1 MNRQNIEDKLKEL
14 HWESFGWAMICCGR
28 NRHLA
33 TDALQTSYLKVLE
46 GKARFKDKSSF
57 KTWFFAVIRKTSID
71 MMKAKAFMKVNTT
84 DIEKAAEAIV
94 EPSEEMM
101 RDRKSI
107 ERAIAQLSDKQ
118 RELMHL
124 IFYQDL
130 TLDDASKVMNVSRGT
145 VRQHYHR
152 AKTKLKNL
160 LK

>member
-14 HWESFGWAMICCGR
+14 HGVSFGWAMICCGR

-46 GKARFKDKSSF
+46 GKARFKGKSSF
-57 KTWFFAVIRKTSID
+57 KTWFFAIIRNTSID
-71 MMKAKAFMKVNTT
+71 MMKANAFLKVHTT
-84 DIEKAAEAIV
+84 DIENAAEMIV
-94 EPSEEMM
+94 DSSTDKIRVSMSF
-101 RDRKSI
+101 DR
-107 ERAIAQLSDKQ
+107 ALAQLSDKQ

-130 TLDDASKVMNVSRGT
+130 TLDEAAKLMNVSRGT

-152 AKTKLKNL
+152 AKTKLKKL